1 MTRNTIFYVRHG
13 ENPANLT
20 REFSH
25 RLVDYSLT
33 ETGRRQAER
42 TAAHFQR
49 QRIDAIYSSPLKR
62 ARETAEIIARRLTMP
77 VSIVEQFR
85 EVNVGSLDGQAS
97 PELWKL
103 HDSIFEDWL
112 VRGNMDSRFPE
123 GETLTELIA
132 RMHDGLQTV
141 LAGRDGQRILVVAHG
156 GILVASM
163 RALCPD
169 VTLADM
175 EPLHVANCAIT
186 EMEIETGDNLHVG
199 TLRGWA
205 RCTHLA

>member
-1 MTRNTIFYVRHG
+1 MTRNTIFFVRHG

-33 ETGRRQAER
+33 ATGRRQAER
-42 TAAHFQR
+42 TAAHFQH

-62 ARETAEIIARRLTMP
+62 ARETAEIIALRLTMP
-77 VSIVEQFR
+77 ISIVEQFR
-85 EVNVGSLDGQAS
+85 EVNVGALDGHSS
-97 PELWKL
+97 PEHWKL

-112 VRGNMDSRFPE
+112 VRGSMESRFPE

-132 RMHDGLQTV
+132 RMREGLQIV
-141 LAGRDGQRILVVAHG
+141 LAGRDGQRIVVVAHG
-156 GILVASM
+156 GILVASIG
-163 RALCPD
+163 ALCPD
-169 VTLADM
+169 VTLADL
-175 EPLHVANCAIT
+175 EPLFVANCAIT
-186 EMEIETGDNLHVG
+186 ELEIESGGDTPVG

-205 RCTHLA
+205 RSAHLT